1 MDLHKETFR
10 ISDNGMRVMRFD
22 LRSGASYATIDTARY
37 AVFRLG
43 DGELAVCNDAC
54 PHRGGPL
61 HLAEYDA
68 RTRTLRCPWHGR
80 RVAESVLARQRVPT
94 VQVSQSLWALV
105 PHSAEAACLV
115 RRKRIVPNER

>member
-1 MDLHKETFR
+1 
-10 ISDNGMRVMRFD
+10 MRVICFD
-22 LRSGASYATIDTARY
+22 LRGGASYATIDAARY
-37 AVFRLG
+37 AVFHLG

-94 VQVSQSLWALV
+94 VQVRQLLWALV
-105 PHSAEAACLV
+105 PHSTDAAYIV
-115 RRKRIVPNER
+115 RRKRIVPNERHSR